1 MTVISRKVWFLLSS
15 LVFSQASLGLT
26 LELQDDGSAV
36 VGKLQTA
43 RVQEGETL
51 LDIGRRFGVGYRE
64 IEAANPGVDPWVPKV
79 GTKVVLP
86 TRFVLPKAKRKGI
99 VLNVPEMRLYYF
111 PKNAPDVVET
121 YPVSIGRMDW
131 NTPLGLTKV
140 VSKVTNPNWYP
151 PKSVRA
157 EAKADG
163 RELPSVVPPGPD
175 NPLGAHAMGL
185 SIPGY
190 LIHGTNRPAGVGMR
204 VTHGCLRMFPEDIA
218 GLFQRVPVGTPVR
231 IVNQPFKVGLKD
243 RVLYLEAHTPL
254 EEDET
259 YKVRGLTLLTE
270 AVVAATD
277 ETASTIDWSM
287 AESVYE
293 QRRGVPYPVSEK
305 PLRISKDGSLDTW
318 CDAQA
323 SVDLCGDSP

>member
-1 MTVISRKVWFLLSS
+1 MTVLTRKVWFLLSI
-15 LVFSQASLGLT
+15 LVFSQASFGLT
-26 LELQDDGSAV
+26 LELPDDGSSIVGVLETAV
-36 VGKLQTA
+36 
-43 RVQEGETL
+43 VQEGETL

-79 GTKVVLP
+79 GTEVIVP
-86 TRFVLPKAKRKGI
+86 TRFVLPKAKRNGI
-99 VLNVPEMRLYYF
+99 VLNIPEMRLYYF
-111 PKNAPDVVET
+111 PENAPEVVET

-131 NTPLGLTKV
+131 KTPLGVTKV
-140 VSKVTNPNWYP
+140 VSKVTNPSWYP

-163 RELPSVVPPGPD
+163 RELPGVVPPGPD
-175 NPLGAHAMGL
+175 NPLGAHAMRL

-218 GLFQRVPVGTPVR
+218 SLFQRVPVGTPVR

-243 RVLYLEAHTPL
+243 SVLYLEAHTPL
-254 EEDET
+254 EEDKAFQE
-259 YKVRGLTLLTE
+259 KGLTLLTE

-277 ETASTIDWSM
+277 ETTTTIDWPM

-293 QRRGVPYPVSEK
+293 QRRGVPYPFSER
-305 PLRISKDGSLDTW
+305 PVRISEDGSLDTW

-323 SVDLCGDSP
+323 TVDLCGDSP